1 MLGQRNRR
9 QIVAAVAGTCLVAAL
24 LTPSALATGKPKPK
38 TTMVAVKGNAK
49 AGKTLFVSTCG
60 TCHTL
65 KAAGTGGTLGPNL
78 DKLAPLTEATII
90 KQIDNGGAALFT
102 AKYGAAA
109 AAKYQTPMPSIYKSQ
124 FSSTQIENIAA
135 FVYTALAADK

>member
-1 MLGQRNRR
+1 MLGQRSRR
-9 QIVAAVAGTCLVAAL
+9 QIAATVAGACLVAAL
-24 LTPSALATGKPKPK
+24 ITPAALATAKPK
-38 TTMVAVKGNAK
+38 TVAVTGNAK
-49 AGKTLFVSTCG
+49 AGKPLFVTTCG

-65 KAAGTGGTLGPNL
+65 KAAGAVGVLGPNL

-90 KQIDNGGAALFT
+90 KQIDNGGAALYS

-109 AAKYQTPMPSIYKSQ
+109 AAKFPTPMPSIYKTE

-135 FVYTALAADK
+135 FVYTSLAADKAK